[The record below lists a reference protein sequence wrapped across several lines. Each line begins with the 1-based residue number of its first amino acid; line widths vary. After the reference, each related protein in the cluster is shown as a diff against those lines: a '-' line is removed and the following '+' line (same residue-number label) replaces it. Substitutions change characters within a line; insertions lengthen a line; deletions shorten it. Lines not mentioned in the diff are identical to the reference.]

1 MHDAPLD
8 RRDTLAL
15 GVLHLE
21 PCKDV
26 VHVLAID
33 LGLDSQQIPCTS
45 SLPPLTF
52 CIRGK
57 VTPWLSYASACGP
70 SQIGMNAAHLTERG
84 NLLVGSRVLS
94 RKLIRRE
101 TKHDE
106 ALVRKVLVQL
116 LQTGE
121 LFVSCRCMHAG
132 REPQYALVACSRCRQ
147 RRRLACNRSLTI
159 STPC

>member
-1 MHDAPLD
+1 MYKYMQASVQILHTAQLHLWVHTGISPDLPYSTFSISALSASGLVPDPHRPTRLPCRSTRNLVKFLRVSLSLPNPAMHDAPLD
-8 RRDTLAL
+8 RRDALAL

-57 VTPWLSYASACGP
+57 VTPWLSYASACTP
-70 SQIGMNAAHLTERG
+70 IGMGAA
-84 NLLVGSRVLS
+84 
-94 RKLIRRE
+94 
-101 TKHDE
+101 
-106 ALVRKVLVQL
+106 
-116 LQTGE
+116 
-121 LFVSCRCMHAG
+121 
-132 REPQYALVACSRCRQ
+132 Y
-147 RRRLACNRSLTI
+147 LAE
-159 STPC
+159 